1 MIKDGISVISD
12 VDFIDVEGR
21 AQLPASSQIFLRP
34 ASKNGGWL
42 FLKDLEASDLEALMA
57 FSERYWRGGS
67 AGEGTDGNSLPD
79 ALSTAGTRL
88 ANFREKMAIH
98 RASYDN

>member
-1 MIKDGISVISD
+1 MKGK
-12 VDFIDVEGR
+12 G
-21 AQLPASSQIFLRP
+21 
-34 ASKNGGWL
+34 KN
-42 FLKDLEASDLEALMA
+42 DLEALMA
-57 FSERYWRGGS
+57 FSERYWRGGN